1 MAYIKETIEH
11 DNAVH
16 YASQGKFEASQCEPR
31 KSSDEENTI
40 RSAIVLQKG
49 EAEAEEIFANS
60 PERLHDYTILKDVNS
75 YAALGRYYLV
85 HETSVPEEL
94 YEYMDL
100 DALGC
105 RYEDEHPGVF
115 IGSDYVCYPAEAQDL
130 TTLTCAAYRVTE
142 NGQTQ
147 FFMASPG
154 EELLNAAQ
162 TLRRYCMDTEHS
174 TGKFSSLY
182 SQAQPITPEEYQ
194 NLMRL
199 RMENTGK
206 VTGVF
211 DLDFDK
217 REFSAV
223 HIMDGWT
230 TWAMRDVIPS
240 IYQATSSRFATAE
253 EQLHKLLELL
263 DGRELTS
270 PGHLTAQNF
279 LFSDELVIENGK
291 LNFYVQAD
299 FDVDAA
305 FGTFVCTDAND
316 DWLNIYANYDIAQ
329 GRPCDTLELNLCKG
343 DGTEENWSYHLNAAE
358 QEVLS
363 RKMEAFCQQQDG
375 MSLHDFARQLQEEPG
390 PSPQIQM

>member
-1 MAYIKETIEH
+1 MDKKRFRNE
-11 DNAVH
+11 NALPLH
-16 YASQGKFEASQCEPR
+16 YASQGKFDASQCEPR
-31 KSSDEENTI
+31 ISSDEENTI
-40 RSAIVLQKG
+40 RAAIVLQKG
-49 EAEAEEIFANS
+49 EAEAGKIFANS
-60 PERLHDYTILKDVNS
+60 PERLHDYTILKGINS
-75 YAALGRYYLV
+75 YAALGRYCLV
-85 HETSVPEEL
+85 HETSVPEEM

-115 IGSDYVCYPAEAQDL
+115 IGNDYVCYPAEKQDL
-130 TTLTCAAYRVTE
+130 TPLTCAAYRVTE

-147 FFMASPG
+147 YFTTSPG
-154 EELLNAAQ
+154 EELLDAAQ
-162 TLRRYCMDTEHS
+162 TLRRYCTSTEHS
-174 TGKFSSLY
+174 TSKLISLY

-194 NLMRL
+194 QLMQL

-217 REFSAV
+217 CEFSAV
-223 HIMDGWT
+223 HILDGWT

-240 IYQATSSRFATAE
+240 IHQATNPLFTTAE

-270 PGHLTAQNF
+270 AGHLTAQNF
-279 LFSDELVIENGK
+279 SFSDEIMMEDGK
-291 LNFYVQAD
+291 LNFYIETN

-305 FGTFVCTDAND
+305 FGTFVCTDEND
-316 DWLNIYANYDIAQ
+316 DWLNIYADYDIAQ
-329 GRPCDTLELNLCKG
+329 DRPCDTLELNLCKS
-343 DGTEENWSYHLNAAE
+343 DDSEENWRYHLNAAE
-358 QEVLS
+358 QEVLA
-363 RKMEAFCQQQDG
+363 RKMEEYCQQQNG